1 MICFRNL
8 CEVCM
13 GTIAVCAHVK
23 LDQVSEKAVDGG
35 IGKSSTV
42 KCITT
47 SLLVTYAIITHRS
60 RIFTHKKCVAVLNP
74 SEVKGRSST
83 CKQRL

>member
-8 CEVCM
+8 CEVCA

-23 LDQVSEKAVDGG
+23 LDEVSVKAVGG
-35 IGKSSTV
+35 LGKGGTV

-47 SLLVTYAIITHRS
+47 SLLVTYAIITHRKC
-60 RIFTHKKCVAVLNP
+60 IFMHRKCVAVLNP
-74 SEVKGRSST
+74 SEVKGRLGT
-83 CKQRL
+83 